1 MAIMRNEGEARDEG
15 ETTETSQ
22 LVTPTTTNVAEGDA
36 AFSAPP
42 HTPSGGSGAG
52 RKAQTPSR
60 LAGAMALAGM
70 AVAAGLVGYR
80 HQEGVGADRSAA
92 ALDARTSK
100 AGTSSS
106 LTDTSEWLYLLNNAT
121 DLSDSDVYCDKSY
134 DLEYAQCYTGF
145 CTKNGDGKTASCG
158 CLSMRPSDDN
168 EPKLEL
174 GWPSAVLIESGKYR
188 NAVEDYVN
196 GDASVGEGL
205 MCTALADGSV
215 WEEYGFDSTPDR
227 VSMYSS
233 DNPYFSTSGEVEEC
247 DSDFDFAQCMGAPCW
262 DTSYDSIWNVTC
274 ICPYKTES
282 SGSVFESRS
291 GICDDAKPSTDCAA
305 VGFGSTELTYTL
317 TELEELID
325 AVEDADT
332 TISTSECPCERV
344 DDDYRR

>member
-1 MAIMRNEGEARDEG
+1 M
-15 ETTETSQ
+15 
-22 LVTPTTTNVAEGDA
+22 
-36 AFSAPP
+36 
-42 HTPSGGSGAG
+42 
-52 RKAQTPSR
+52 
-60 LAGAMALAGM
+60 
-70 AVAAGLVGYR
+70 
-80 HQEGVGADRSAA
+80 GADRSAA

-174 GWPSAVLIESGKYR
+174 GWPSAVLIESSKYR
-188 NAVEDYVN
+188 NALEDYVN

-233 DNPYFSTSGEVEEC
+233 DNPYFNTSGEVEEC

-262 DTSYDSIWNVTC
+262 VRHARRAYPRLPTIILEHPTTSPPPPAHLQTH
-274 ICPYKTES
+274 P
-282 SGSVFESRS
+282 
-291 GICDDAKPSTDCAA
+291 P
-305 VGFGSTELTYTL
+305 TL
-317 TELEELID
+317 TRPPLTL
-325 AVEDADT
+325 T
-332 TISTSECPCERV
+332 RRPSSCPGHV
-344 DDDYRR
+344 V